1 MKGASRD
8 IVTAVVRL
16 PGIPS
21 EAEVQPAPAEA
32 GLRCGLCLSLS
43 LAVQSV
49 RGGLLFASC
58 PCIGEVCLD
67 ALRFI

>member
-1 MKGASRD
+1 MTGASRD
-8 IVTAVVRL
+8 IVTAVARL
-16 PGIPS
+16 PGIPY

-32 GLRCGLCLSLS
+32 GLQCGSCLSLT

-49 RGGLLFASC
+49 RWGLLFALC